1 MNAPGRAPGPKS
13 VRKHLL
19 TGVLL
24 CGKPACGARLSGNW
38 VKAGPVKGPRGY
50 SITCACKSC
59 RGVSVRAEH
68 VEPMLLGLL
77 VERLA
82 RPDAETLLRT
92 KVHDLAEA
100 EKLRT
105 EEAVLRARL
114 AQLGMDFATAPP
126 EFTQAALSDIQ
137 GKLDAI
143 AKRQQDQELLRG
155 FEGLPLGTDKVGE
168 NVEKLSPDRLRAVID
183 VLMTVTVAPVGKGY
197 RVFNPDRVDVV
208 WKEDL

>member
-24 CGKPACGARLSGNW
+24 SGNW
-38 VKAGPVKGPRGY
+38 VKAGPMKGPRGY
-50 SITCACKSC
+50 ALTYACKSC

-92 KVHDLAEA
+92 KAHDLAEA
-100 EKLRT
+100 GSCAPRRPYCGPARRSTAWTSPLLR
-105 EEAVLRARL
+105 
-114 AQLGMDFATAPP
+114 P

-137 GKLDAI
+137 GTLDAI
-143 AKRQQDQELLRG
+143 AKRQQDQELLRV

-168 NVEKLSPDRLRAVID
+168 KVEKLSPDRPRAVID
-183 VLMTVTVAPVGKGY
+183 VWMTVTVAPVGKGY

-208 WKEDL
+208 WKEDM

>member
-82 RPDAETLLRT
+82 RPDAETL
-92 KVHDLAEA
+92 
-100 EKLRT
+100 LRT